1 MKVFITVDL
10 EGVSGYARWDAADRQ
25 RERELITDDA
35 NAAVA
40 GCFDAGATEV
50 LVGEAHA
57 NMRNLI
63 PERLDPR
70 AKFLSGEPKP
80 LNHMAGI
87 DRSFDAAM
95 LVGYHAKAG
104 TLNAVMCHTYS
115 LCIYSLRFNG
125 IEMGELGTDA
135 AIAGHFGV
143 PVVMVAG
150 DEAACVE
157 TRGLL
162 GPGVQTV
169 AVKKGLG
176 RFVAEMLSLEAAR
189 AAIRAGAAAGL
200 RGRSACKPFAIAPPV
215 RVEVTFTSPSHADAL
230 AGLPG
235 LRRLDG
241 CTVSCEGASDF
252 LQAHGWF
259 DAAMFLASAR
269 G

>member
-1 MKVFITVDL
+1 VKVFITVDL

-35 NAAVA
+35 SAAAA

-80 LNHMAGI
+80 LNHMAGL
-87 DRSFDAAM
+87 DETFDAAM
-95 LVGYHAKAG
+95 LVGYHARAG

-125 IEMGELGTDA
+125 IEVGELGTDA

-150 DEAACVE
+150 DEAACAE
-157 TRGLL
+157 ARALL
-162 GPGVQTV
+162 GPGVQTM

-176 RFVAEMLSLEAAR
+176 RFVAEMLPLGAAR

-200 RGRSACKPFAIAPPV
+200 RDRAACKPFVIAPPV

-230 AGLPG
+230 FGFPG
-235 LRRLDG
+235 LRRVDG
-241 CTVSCEGASDF
+241 CTVAYDAAADF
-252 LQAHGWF
+252 LQAYGWF
-259 DAAMFLASAR
+259 DTAMFLASSR

>member
-10 EGVSGYARWDAADRQ
+10 EGVSGYARWDAADRP

-35 NAAVA
+35 NAAAA
-40 GCFDAGATEV
+40 GCFDAGADEV
-50 LVGEAHA
+50 VVGEAHG

-70 AKFLSGEPKP
+70 ARFVSGEPKP
-80 LNHMAGI
+80 LNHMAGL
-87 DRSFDAAM
+87 DSSFDAAM

-115 LCIYSLRFNG
+115 LSVFSLRFNG
-125 IEMGELGTDA
+125 AEVGELGTDA

-143 PVVMVAG
+143 PVVLVAG
-150 DEAACVE
+150 DEAACRE
-157 TRGLL
+157 ARDLL
-162 GPGVQTV
+162 GAGVQTV

-176 RFVAEMLSLEAAR
+176 RFVAEMLPLEAAR

-200 RGRSACKPFAIAPPV
+200 RGRAACKPFVVPPPV

-230 AGLPG
+230 AGFPG
-235 LRRLDG
+235 LRRVDG
-241 CTVSCEGASDF
+241 CTVAHDGAADF

-259 DAAMFLASAR
+259 DAAHFLAGAR

>member
-35 NAAVA
+35 NAAA
-40 GCFDAGATEV
+40 GGCFDAGAKEV
-50 LVGEAHA
+50 LVGEAHG

-70 AKFLSGEPKP
+70 ARFLSGEPKP

-87 DRSFDAAM
+87 DGSFDAAI

-115 LCIYSLRFNG
+115 LGVLSLRFNG
-125 IEMGELGTDA
+125 IEVGEIGTDA

-143 PVVMVAG
+143 PVVMVTG
-150 DEAACVE
+150 DEAACIEAEALLGSVE
-157 TRGLL
+157 TI
-162 GPGVQTV
+162 
-169 AVKKGLG
+169 AVKRGLG
-176 RFVAEMLSLEAAR
+176 RYVAEMLSLEHAR
-189 AAIRAGAAAGL
+189 ARIRAGARRAL
-200 RGRSACKPFAIAPPV
+200 QRRGSIRPFAFEPPI
-215 RVEVTFTSPSHADAL
+215 RVEVTFTSPSAADAL
-230 AGLPG
+230 AGFPG
-235 LRRLDG
+235 LKRVDG
-241 CTVSCEGASDF
+241 CTVAYEGAPDF
-252 LQAHGWF
+252 LAAHGWF
-259 DAAMFLASAR
+259 DAAHFLAGAR